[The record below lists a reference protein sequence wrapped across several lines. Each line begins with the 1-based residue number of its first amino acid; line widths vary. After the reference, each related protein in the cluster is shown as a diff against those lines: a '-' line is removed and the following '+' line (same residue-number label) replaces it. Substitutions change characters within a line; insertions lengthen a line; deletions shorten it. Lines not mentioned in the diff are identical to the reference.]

1 MSKYAAALDFGS
13 SKIALAVGE
22 MTDSGV
28 KIVSYHDTPS
38 AGIES
43 GEIVNDFKVEE
54 IVRALV
60 EKAKADI
67 PEEIGSFTFGLSG
80 SVLHSK
86 TLPVKITR
94 RDPSSYILEEEVRQI
109 TKARYK
115 TALEGDEIVFEAVP
129 QKYSTEDRI
138 GITYDEI
145 IGMVGG
151 QIEVDFKLF
160 TGRKSLLDRR
170 VNILKK
176 LDLTPGKAILNAI
189 ASARAVLSRPEMENG
204 VALVD
209 IGKGSTEVAIVKDNI
224 VRHVAI
230 IPFGGDSV
238 TGDIKTVANITR
250 EWAETVKLRHGR
262 CCEEYAVENKK
273 LVLKSENETVEGE
286 LEMSLLIRTVEAR
299 LSEILDAVRYVIEQ
313 SGYAR
318 RISSGVVITGG
329 VSHHEDLLQLAS
341 ALLGQKVRLAA
352 PQGSIDNGSVEDA
365 YDVYASTA
373 VGLVLETLDPMLS
386 HAIDMSEEAKPAQQ
400 AAAQSIQETLFE
412 TEPESESEER
422 PLSNRELRERR
433 KEEERKAKEEER
445 KAKEERKRLE
455 KERKAAE
462 EERKK
467 KEKKGPSFIDML
479 FSDDNNA

>member
-1 MSKYAAALDFGS
+1 MSRYAAALDFGS

-22 MTDSGV
+22 KTDSGV
-28 KIVSYHDTPS
+28 RIVSYHDVPS

-54 IVRALV
+54 VVRGLV
-60 EKAKADI
+60 DQAKADF
-67 PEEIGSFTFGLSG
+67 PEEIESITFGLSG
-80 SVLHSK
+80 RVLHSK
-86 TLPVKITR
+86 NVPIQLTR
-94 RDPSSYILEEEVRQI
+94 RDPSSYIMEEEVRQI
-109 TKARYK
+109 TRARYK

-151 QIEVDFKLF
+151 QLEVDFKLF
-160 TGRKSLLDRR
+160 YGRKSLLDRR
-170 VNILKK
+170 TGILKK
-176 LDLTPGKAILNAI
+176 LELKPGKAILNAI

-230 IPFGGDSV
+230 IPFGGESV
-238 TGDIKTVANITR
+238 TSDIKNVANITR
-250 EWAETVKLRHGR
+250 DWAEMVKLRHGR

-341 ALLGQKVRLAA
+341 SLLGQKVRLAA
-352 PQGSIDNGSVEDA
+352 PQGSIDNDSVEEA
-365 YDVYASTA
+365 YDVYASTV
-373 VGLVLETLDPMLS
+373 VGLLLEALDPMLS
-386 HAIDMSEEAKPAQQ
+386 HAIDQEAEAQPAQQ
-400 AAAQSIQETLFE
+400 AEARRIQETLFE
-412 TEPESESEER
+412 EEKVDQTEEPT
-422 PLSNRELRERR
+422 LSNREMRERR
-433 KEEERKAKEEER
+433 KEEERRAKEEER
-445 KAKEERKRLE
+445 RAKEERKRLE

-462 EERKK
+462 EAKK
-467 KEKKGPSFIDML
+467 KQEKKGPSFIDML
-479 FSDDNNA
+479 FSDNNNA

>member
-1 MSKYAAALDFGS
+1 MSRYAAALDFGS

-22 MTDSGV
+22 KSDSGV
-28 KIVSYHDTPS
+28 KIISYRDVPS

-54 IVRALV
+54 VVRGLIDQAR
-60 EKAKADI
+60 ADL
-67 PEEIGSFTFGLSG
+67 PEEIGTITFGLSG
-80 SVLHSK
+80 RVLHSK
-86 TLPVKITR
+86 SIPVQITR
-94 RDPSSYILEEEVRQI
+94 RDPASYILEDEVRQI
-109 TKARYK
+109 TRARYK

-138 GITYDEI
+138 GISYDEI

-151 QIEVDFKLF
+151 QLEVDFKLF
-160 TGRKSLLDRR
+160 YGRKSLRDRR
-170 VNILKK
+170 INILEKCG
-176 LDLTPGKAILNAI
+176 LAPGKAILNAI

-230 IPFGGDSV
+230 IPFGGESV
-238 TGDIKTVANITR
+238 TGDIKNVANITR
-250 EWAETVKLRHGR
+250 DWAEIVKLRNGR
-262 CCEEYAVENKK
+262 CCEEYAIENKK

-286 LEMSLLIRTVEAR
+286 LEMSLLVRTVEAR

-313 SGYAR
+313 SGYAG
-318 RISSGVVITGG
+318 RIASGVVITGG
-329 VSHHEDLLQLAS
+329 ASHHEDLLQLAS

-352 PQGSIDNGSVEDA
+352 PQGAIDNGSVEEA

-386 HAIDMSEEAKPAQQ
+386 HAIDLSEEAKPAQQ
-400 AAAQSIQETLFE
+400 AAAQRIQETLFE
-412 TEPESESEER
+412 EEPEPEPEER
-422 PLSNRELRERR
+422 PLSSRELRERR
-433 KEEERKAKEEER
+433 KEEERR
-445 KAKEERKRLE
+445 AKEERKRAE

-462 EERKK
+462 KERE

-479 FSDDNNA
+479 FSDNNNA

>member
-1 MSKYAAALDFGS
+1 MSRYAAALDFGS

-22 MTDSGV
+22 KSDSGV
-28 KIVSYHDTPS
+28 KIISYHDVPS

-54 IVRALV
+54 VVRGLV
-60 EKAKADI
+60 EQAKADL
-67 PEEIGSFTFGLSG
+67 PEEIGTITFGLSG
-80 SVLHSK
+80 RVLHSK
-86 TLPVKITR
+86 SVPVQITR
-94 RDPSSYILEEEVRQI
+94 RDPASYILEDEVRQI
-109 TKARYK
+109 TRARYK

-138 GITYDEI
+138 GISYDEI

-151 QIEVDFKLF
+151 QLEVDFKLF
-160 TGRKSLLDRR
+160 YGRKSLRDRR
-170 VNILKK
+170 INILEKCG
-176 LDLTPGKAILNAI
+176 LAPGKAILNAI

-230 IPFGGDSV
+230 IPFGGESV
-238 TGDIKTVANITR
+238 TGDIKNVANITR
-250 EWAETVKLRHGR
+250 DWAEIVKLRNGR
-262 CCEEYAVENKK
+262 CCEEYAIENKK

-286 LEMSLLIRTVEAR
+286 LEMSLLVRTVEAR
-299 LSEILDAVRYVIEQ
+299 LSEILDAVRYIIEQ
-313 SGYAR
+313 SGYAG
-318 RISSGVVITGG
+318 RIASGVVITGG
-329 VSHHEDLLQLAS
+329 ASHHEDLLQLAS

-352 PQGSIDNGSVEDA
+352 PQGAIDNGSVEEA

-386 HAIDMSEEAKPAQQ
+386 HAIDLSEEAKPAQQ
-400 AAAQSIQETLFE
+400 AAAQRIQETLFE
-412 TEPESESEER
+412 EEPQPEPEEK

-433 KEEERKAKEEER
+433 KEEERR
-445 KAKEERKRLE
+445 AKEERKRAE
-455 KERKAAE
+455 KERK
-462 EERKK
+462 ERE
-467 KEKKGPSFIDML
+467 KEKKGPSFIDIL
-479 FSDDNNA
+479 FSDNNNA

>member
-1 MSKYAAALDFGS
+1 MSRYAAALDFGS

-22 MTDSGV
+22 KSDSGV
-28 KIVSYHDTPS
+28 KIISYHDVPS

-54 IVRALV
+54 VVRGLV
-60 EKAKADI
+60 EQARTDL
-67 PEEIGSFTFGLSG
+67 PEEIGTITFGLSG
-80 SVLHSK
+80 RVLHSK
-86 TLPVKITR
+86 SVPVQITR
-94 RDPSSYILEEEVRQI
+94 RDPASYILEDEVRQI
-109 TKARYK
+109 TRARYK

-138 GITYDEI
+138 GISYDEI

-151 QIEVDFKLF
+151 QLEVDFKLF
-160 TGRKSLLDRR
+160 YGRKSLRDRR
-170 VNILKK
+170 INILEKCG
-176 LDLTPGKAILNAI
+176 LAPGKAILNAI

-230 IPFGGDSV
+230 IPFGGESV
-238 TGDIKTVANITR
+238 TGDIKNVANITR
-250 EWAETVKLRHGR
+250 DWAEIVKLRNGR
-262 CCEEYAVENKK
+262 CCEEYAIENKK

-286 LEMSLLIRTVEAR
+286 LEMSLLVRTVEAR
-299 LSEILDAVRYVIEQ
+299 LSEILDAVRYIIEQ
-313 SGYAR
+313 SGYAG
-318 RISSGVVITGG
+318 RIASGVVITGG
-329 VSHHEDLLQLAS
+329 ASHHEDLLQLAS

-352 PQGSIDNGSVEDA
+352 PQGAIDNGSVEEA

-386 HAIDMSEEAKPAQQ
+386 HAIDLSEEAKPAQQ
-400 AAAQSIQETLFE
+400 AAAQRIQETLFE
-412 TEPESESEER
+412 EEPEPEPEEK

-433 KEEERKAKEEER
+433 KEEERR
-445 KAKEERKRLE
+445 AKEERKRAE
-455 KERKAAE
+455 KERK
-462 EERKK
+462 ERE
-467 KEKKGPSFIDML
+467 KEKKGPSFIDIL
-479 FSDDNNA
+479 FSDNNNA

>member
-22 MTDSGV
+22 KTDSGV
-28 KIVSYHDTPS
+28 KIVSYYDAPS

-54 IVRALV
+54 VVRALV
-60 EKAKADI
+60 EKAKAHL

-80 SVLHSK
+80 RVLHSK

-176 LDLTPGKAILNAI
+176 LELTPGKAILNAI

-224 VRHVAI
+224 VRHVSI
-230 IPFGGDSV
+230 IPFGGEAV

-262 CCEEYAVENKK
+262 CCEEYAIENKK
-273 LVLKSENETVEGE
+273 LVLKSENETTEGE
-286 LEMSLLIRTVEAR
+286 IEMSLLIRTVEAR

-313 SGYAR
+313 SGYAG
-318 RISSGVVITGG
+318 RIASGVVITGG

-386 HAIDMSEEAKPAQQ
+386 HAIDHSEEAQSSQQ
-400 AAAQSIQETLFE
+400 AGTESIQETLFE
-412 TEPESESEER
+412 TEPEPEER
-422 PLSNRELRERR
+422 PLTNRELRERR
-433 KEEERKAKEEER
+433 KEEER

>member
-1 MSKYAAALDFGS
+1 MSRYAAALDFGS

-22 MTDSGV
+22 KSDSGV
-28 KIVSYHDTPS
+28 KIISYHDVPS

-54 IVRALV
+54 VVRGLV
-60 EKAKADI
+60 EQARADL
-67 PEEIGSFTFGLSG
+67 PEEIGTITFGLSG
-80 SVLHSK
+80 RVLHSK
-86 TLPVKITR
+86 SVPVQITR
-94 RDPSSYILEEEVRQI
+94 RDPASYILEDEVRQI
-109 TKARYK
+109 TRARYK

-138 GITYDEI
+138 GISYDEI

-151 QIEVDFKLF
+151 QLEVDFKLF
-160 TGRKSLLDRR
+160 YGRKSLRDRR
-170 VNILKK
+170 INILEKCG
-176 LDLTPGKAILNAI
+176 LAPGKAILNAI

-230 IPFGGDSV
+230 IPFGGESV
-238 TGDIKTVANITR
+238 TGDIKNVANITR
-250 EWAETVKLRHGR
+250 DWAEIVKLRNGR
-262 CCEEYAVENKK
+262 CCEEYAIENKK

-286 LEMSLLIRTVEAR
+286 LEMSLLVRTVEAR

-313 SGYAR
+313 SGYAG
-318 RISSGVVITGG
+318 RIASGVVITGG
-329 VSHHEDLLQLAS
+329 ASHHEDLLQLAS

-352 PQGSIDNGSVEDA
+352 PQGAIDNGSVEEA

-386 HAIDMSEEAKPAQQ
+386 HAIDLSEEAKPAQQ
-400 AAAQSIQETLFE
+400 AAAQRIQETLFE
-412 TEPESESEER
+412 EEPEPEPEEK

-433 KEEERKAKEEER
+433 KEEERR
-445 KAKEERKRLE
+445 AKEERKRAE
-455 KERKAAE
+455 KERK
-462 EERKK
+462 ERE
-467 KEKKGPSFIDML
+467 KEKKGPSFIDIL
-479 FSDDNNA
+479 FSDNNNA

>member
-1 MSKYAAALDFGS
+1 MSRYAAALDFGS

-22 MTDSGV
+22 KTDSGV
-28 KIVSYHDTPS
+28 RIVSYHDVPS

-54 IVRALV
+54 VVRGLV
-60 EKAKADI
+60 EQAKADL
-67 PEEIGSFTFGLSG
+67 PEEIGSVTFGISG
-80 SVLHSK
+80 RVLHSK
-86 TLPVKITR
+86 NVPIQITR
-94 RDPSSYILEEEVRQI
+94 RDPSSYIMEDEVRQI
-109 TKARYK
+109 TRARYK

-151 QIEVDFKLF
+151 QLEVDYQLF
-160 TGRKSLLDRR
+160 YGRKSLLDRR
-170 VNILKK
+170 VNILRK
-176 LDLTPGKAILNAI
+176 LEMQPGKAILNAI

-209 IGKGSTEVAIVKDNI
+209 IGKGSTEVAIIKDNI
-224 VRHVAI
+224 VRHAAI
-230 IPFGGDSV
+230 IPFGGESV
-238 TGDIKTVANITR
+238 TGDIKNVANITR
-250 EWAETVKLRHGR
+250 DWAEIVKLRHGR
-262 CCEEYAVENKK
+262 CCEEYAIENKK

-286 LEMSLLIRTVEAR
+286 IEMSLLTRTVEAR
-299 LSEILDAVRYVIEQ
+299 LSEIFDAVRYVIEQ

-318 RISSGVVITGG
+318 RISAGVVITGG
-329 VSHHEDLLQLAS
+329 ASHHEDLLQLAS
-341 ALLGQKVRLAA
+341 SLLGQKVRLAA
-352 PQGSIDNGSVEDA
+352 PQGSIDNGSVEEA

-386 HAIDMSEEAKPAQQ
+386 HAIDQSAEAQPARQ
-400 AAAQSIQETLFE
+400 AEAQRIQETLFE
-412 TEPESESEER
+412 QEPATEPEEK

-433 KEEERKAKEEER
+433 KEEERR
-445 KAKEERKRLE
+445 AKEERKRAE

-462 EERKK
+462 KERE

-479 FSDDNNA
+479 FSDNNNA

>member
-1 MSKYAAALDFGS
+1 MSRFAAALDFGS

-22 MTDSGV
+22 KTDSGV
-28 KIVSYHDTPS
+28 RIISYHDVPS

-54 IVRALV
+54 VVRGLV
-60 EKAKADI
+60 EQAKADL
-67 PEEIGSFTFGLSG
+67 PEEIDSVTFGLSG
-80 SVLHSK
+80 RVLHSK
-86 TLPVKITR
+86 NVPIQITR

-109 TKARYK
+109 TRARYK

-151 QIEVDFKLF
+151 QLEVDFKLF
-160 TGRKSLLDRR
+160 YGRKSLLDRR
-170 VNILKK
+170 IGILKK
-176 LDLTPGKAILNAI
+176 LEMKPGKAILNAI

-209 IGKGSTEVAIVKDNI
+209 IGKGSTEVAIIKDNI

-230 IPFGGDSV
+230 IPFGGESV
-238 TGDIKTVANITR
+238 TGDIKNGANITR
-250 EWAETVKLRHGR
+250 DWAEMVKLRHGR

-286 LEMSLLIRTVEAR
+286 IEMSLLIRTVEAR
-299 LSEILDAVRYVIEQ
+299 LSEILDAVRYIIEQ

-341 ALLGQKVRLAA
+341 SLLGQKVRLAA
-352 PQGSIDNGSVEDA
+352 PQGSIDPDSVEEA
-365 YDVYASTA
+365 YDVYASTV
-373 VGLVLETLDPMLS
+373 VGLLLEALDPMLS
-386 HAIDMSEEAKPAQQ
+386 HAIDQEAEAQPAQQ
-400 AAAQSIQETLFE
+400 AEAQRIQESLFE
-412 TEPESESEER
+412 EEPTPEPLER

-433 KEEERKAKEEER
+433 KEEERR
-445 KAKEERKRLE
+445 AKEERKQAER
-455 KERKAAE
+455 ERKAAE
-462 EERKK
+462 EERKRK
-467 KEKKGPSFIDML
+467 EKEKEKKGPSFIDML
-479 FSDDNNA
+479 FSDNNNA

>member
-1 MSKYAAALDFGS
+1 MSRYAAALDFGS

-22 MTDSGV
+22 KTDSGV
-28 KIVSYHDTPS
+28 RIVSYHDVPS

-54 IVRALV
+54 VVRGLV
-60 EKAKADI
+60 EQAKADL
-67 PEEIGSFTFGLSG
+67 PEEIGSVTFGISG
-80 SVLHSK
+80 RVLHSK
-86 TLPVKITR
+86 NVPIQITR
-94 RDPSSYILEEEVRQI
+94 RDPSSYIMEDEVRQI
-109 TKARYK
+109 TRARYK

-151 QIEVDFKLF
+151 QLEVDYQLF
-160 TGRKSLLDRR
+160 YGRKSLLDRR
-170 VNILKK
+170 VNILRK
-176 LDLTPGKAILNAI
+176 LEMQPGKAILNAI

-209 IGKGSTEVAIVKDNI
+209 IGKGSTEVAIIKDNI
-224 VRHVAI
+224 VRHAAI
-230 IPFGGDSV
+230 IPFGGESV
-238 TGDIKTVANITR
+238 TGDIKNVANITR
-250 EWAETVKLRHGR
+250 DWAEIVKLRNGR
-262 CCEEYAVENKK
+262 CCEEYAIENKK

-286 LEMSLLIRTVEAR
+286 LEMSLLVRTVEAR

-313 SGYAR
+313 SGYAG
-318 RISSGVVITGG
+318 RIASGVVITGG
-329 VSHHEDLLQLAS
+329 ASHHEDLLQLAS

-352 PQGSIDNGSVEDA
+352 PQGAIDNGSVEEA

-386 HAIDMSEEAKPAQQ
+386 HAIDLSEEAKPAQQ
-400 AAAQSIQETLFE
+400 AAAQRIQETLFE
-412 TEPESESEER
+412 EEPQPEPEEK

-433 KEEERKAKEEER
+433 KEEERR
-445 KAKEERKRLE
+445 AKEERKRAE
-455 KERKAAE
+455 KERK
-462 EERKK
+462 ERE
-467 KEKKGPSFIDML
+467 KEKKGPSFIDIL
-479 FSDDNNA
+479 FSDNNNA

>member
-1 MSKYAAALDFGS
+1 M
-13 SKIALAVGE
+13 
-22 MTDSGV
+22 
-28 KIVSYHDTPS
+28 
-38 AGIES
+38 
-43 GEIVNDFKVEE
+43 
-54 IVRALV
+54 
-60 EKAKADI
+60 
-67 PEEIGSFTFGLSG
+67 
-80 SVLHSK
+80 
-86 TLPVKITR
+86 
-94 RDPSSYILEEEVRQI
+94 
-109 TKARYK
+109 
-115 TALEGDEIVFEAVP
+115 
-129 QKYSTEDRI
+129 
-138 GITYDEI
+138 
-145 IGMVGG
+145 
-151 QIEVDFKLF
+151 
-160 TGRKSLLDRR
+160 
-170 VNILKK
+170 
-176 LDLTPGKAILNAI
+176 
-189 ASARAVLSRPEMENG
+189 
-204 VALVD
+204 
-209 IGKGSTEVAIVKDNI
+209 
-224 VRHVAI
+224 
-230 IPFGGDSV
+230 

-262 CCEEYAVENKK
+262 CCEEYAIENKK
-273 LVLKSENETVEGE
+273 LVLKSENETIEGE

-313 SGYAR
+313 SGYAG
-318 RISSGVVITGG
+318 RIASGVVITGG

-412 TEPESESEER
+412 TETEPETVER
-422 PLSNRELRERR
+422 PLTKRER
-433 KEEERKAKEEER
+433 KEEER

>member
-22 MTDSGV
+22 KTDSGV
-28 KIVSYHDTPS
+28 KIVSYYDAPS

-54 IVRALV
+54 VVRALV
-60 EKAKADI
+60 EKAKAHL

-80 SVLHSK
+80 RVLHSK

-115 TALEGDEIVFEAVP
+115 TALEGDEIVFDAIP

-151 QIEVDFKLF
+151 QLEVDFKLF

-176 LDLTPGKAILNAI
+176 LELTPGKAILNAI

-224 VRHVAI
+224 VRHAAI
-230 IPFGGDSV
+230 IPFGGEAV

-262 CCEEYAVENKK
+262 CCEEYAIENKK
-273 LVLKSENETVEGE
+273 LVLKSENETTEGE
-286 LEMSLLIRTVEAR
+286 IEMSLLIRTVEAR

-313 SGYAR
+313 SGYAG
-318 RISSGVVITGG
+318 RIASGVVITGG

-352 PQGSIDNGSVEDA
+352 PQGSIDNGSVEEA

-373 VGLVLETLDPMLS
+373 VGLVLETLEPMLS
-386 HAIDMSEEAKPAQQ
+386 HAIDLGEEAKPSQHASTE
-400 AAAQSIQETLFE
+400 SIQETLFE
-412 TEPESESEER
+412 AEPESEER

-433 KEEERKAKEEER
+433 KEEER

>member
-22 MTDSGV
+22 KTDSGV
-28 KIVSYHDTPS
+28 RIVSYHDAPS

-54 IVRALV
+54 VVRGLV
-60 EKAKADI
+60 DKAKADL

-80 SVLHSK
+80 RVLHSK

-115 TALEGDEIVFEAVP
+115 TSLEGDEIVFEAVP

-230 IPFGGDSV
+230 IPFGGESV

-250 EWAETVKLRHGR
+250 EWAETIKLRHGR

-273 LVLKSENETVEGE
+273 LVLKNESESSDGE
-286 LEMSLLIRTVEAR
+286 VEMSLLVRTIEAR
-299 LSEILDAVRYVIEQ
+299 LSEILDAVRYIIEQ
-313 SGYAR
+313 SGYAGK
-318 RISSGVVITGG
+318 IASGVVITGG
-329 VSHHEDLLQLAS
+329 ASHHEDLIQLAS
-341 ALLGQKVRLAA
+341 ALLGQKIRLSA
-352 PQGSIDNGSVEDA
+352 PASIDKDSVEDA
-365 YDVYASTA
+365 FDVYAATA
-373 VGLVLETLDPMLS
+373 VGLVQETLDPLLS
-386 HAIDMSEEAKPAQQ
+386 HAIEQKQEATAAQ
-400 AAAQSIQETLFE
+400 AAAKAADTTLFE
-412 TEPESESEER
+412 EEPEFEPEEQRISE
-422 PLSNRELRERR
+422 REIRR
-433 KEEERKAKEEER
+433 R
-445 KAKEERKRLE
+445 E
-455 KERKAAE
+455 KEREKEARRREKE
-462 EERKK
+462 EKK
-467 KEKKGPSFIDML
+467 REKEKAPKGPTFFDML
-479 FSDDNNA
+479 FSDNDNA

>member
-1 MSKYAAALDFGS
+1 MSRYAAALDFGS
-13 SKIALAVGE
+13 AKVALAVGE
-22 MTDSGV
+22 KTDAGV
-28 KIVSYHDTPS
+28 RIVSYHDAPS

-54 IVRALV
+54 VVRALV
-60 EKAKADI
+60 EQARADL
-67 PEEIGSFTFGLSG
+67 PEEITEVSFGLSG
-80 SVLHSK
+80 RVLHSK
-86 TLPVKITR
+86 EFPIQITR
-94 RDPSSYILEEEVRQI
+94 RNPDSYILEDEVRQI
-109 TKARYK
+109 TRARYK
-115 TALEGDEIVFEAVP
+115 ANLEGDEVVFEAVP

-138 GITYDEI
+138 GITHEEL

-151 QIEVDFKLF
+151 QIDADFKIF
-160 TGRKSLLDRR
+160 FGRKGLRDRR
-170 VNILKK
+170 VNIIEKCG
-176 LDLTPGKAILNAI
+176 LTPRKAILAPI

-230 IPFGGDSV
+230 IPFGGESV
-238 TGDIKTVANITR
+238 TGDIKNVANITR

-286 LEMSLLIRTVEAR
+286 IEMSLLIRTVEAR

-313 SGYAR
+313 SGYAG
-318 RISSGVVITGG
+318 RIASGVVITGG
-329 VSHHEDLLQLAS
+329 ASHHEDLLQLAS

-352 PQGSIDNGSVEDA
+352 PQGAIDNGSVEDA

-386 HAIDMSEEAKPAQQ
+386 HALDLNDKPEQNAQQ
-400 AAAQSIQETLFE
+400 SESGRNVETLFDE
-412 TEPESESEER
+412 VTEPEER
-422 PLSNRELRERR
+422 PLSKRER
-433 KEEERKAKEEER
+433 KEEERRAREEER
-445 KAKEERKRLE
+445 RAKEARKQ
-455 KERKAAE
+455 AARE
-462 EERKK
+462 ARE

-479 FSDDNNA
+479 FSDNNNA